1 MFCLSDFEAYAHKV
15 LDRNAWSYYSS
26 GVNQEQTLKDNEEA
40 FRRCGDARLIII
52 SVSRPLATVQVSS
65 SASYAERCVQRGHED
80 TYSWRGS
87 GVSCLRGCHKHTE
100 DGS

>member
-1 MFCLSDFEAYAHKV
+1 MFCLSDFEAYARKV

-52 SVSRPLATVQVSS
+52 SKFQCLDHLLLCRYRLATVQVSS
-65 SASYAERCVQRGHED
+65 CYCAGIVFGLVC
-80 TYSWRGS
+80 
-87 GVSCLRGCHKHTE
+87 
-100 DGS
+100 